1 VKGFVDASSV
11 FQSNESSVLVESACE
26 SKGTCDVDM
35 RAFMGIFARTLART
49 ALAAPIVSGSI
60 NKLLSTSAKA
70 AASACSGG
78 SDPSC
83 PLGWTA
89 DSKWESA
96 SAKDGNLGEV
106 FNALGV
112 VQGLLYPSAKALKTA
127 GGVKAGASGTTGGA
141 ANGTT
146 GTNAPQNTGAA
157 GTFAASI
164 TAVFVVAFAAALS
177 C

>member
-1 VKGFVDASSV
+1 VKGFVDTSSV
-11 FQSNESSVLVESACE
+11 FQSNESSVFVESACE
-26 SKGTCDVDM
+26 SKGTCDIDV
-35 RAFMGIFARTLART
+35 RAYKGIFARSLARA

-83 PLGWTA
+83 RLGWTM
-89 DSKWESA
+89 DSEWESA

-106 FNALGV
+106 FNALEV
-112 VQGLLYPSAKALKTA
+112 VQGLLYPSAKALKSA
-127 GGVKAGASGTTGGA
+127 GDGTAGASGTTGGA

-146 GTNAPQNTGAA
+146 GARGPQSTGAA
-157 GTFAASI
+157 GTIAASV
-164 TAVFVVAFAAALS
+164 TAVLAVALAAALS

>member
-1 VKGFVDASSV
+1 V
-11 FQSNESSVLVESACE
+11 
-26 SKGTCDVDM
+26 
-35 RAFMGIFARTLART
+35 
-49 ALAAPIVSGSI
+49 
-60 NKLLSTSAKA
+60 
-70 AASACSGG
+70 
-78 SDPSC
+78 
-83 PLGWTA
+83 

-146 GTNAPQNTGAA
+146 GANAPQNTGAA

>member
-127 GGVKAGASGTTGGA
+127 GGAKEVLVERPARMRRRTWVLLILSRR
-141 ANGTT
+141 
-146 GTNAPQNTGAA
+146 
-157 GTFAASI
+157 
-164 TAVFVVAFAAALS
+164 ALLLYS
-177 C
+177 WLLSRRR